1 MRKHLI
7 HINSMDA
14 SGGQAKLPPIEEVEY
29 GELVVN
35 YGSGHET
42 IMLKNSDD
50 EIISFKSD
58 RYYSGTYATI
68 QYVDEKI
75 AEGGGGIFTG
85 ITEDITE
92 LSGYAETHTSQISEL
107 SGASHSHANK
117 TVLDGIDEEKITQWD
132 AAEKNVISAISVN
145 NAPLLINNKGVNID
159 LSRYATQSY
168 VDERI
173 VEIVGGGTIELDGY
187 AKVEDVAQDFVNALQ
202 SAQTF
207 ANAAETDA
215 VASAKTY
222 IDTKIQA
229 SGHVHSNKTELDKI
243 QDGDVAKW
251 NASEA
256 DAVASSKSYT
266 DAAFTSAYTNALA
279 SGSGYT
285 DAVVAA
291 AKTELQGKID
301 TLSGVSHSHENK
313 DELDKIQDGDV
324 EKWNAAEAD
333 AVASSKSYTD
343 AAFTSAYTN
352 AVSSASSHADTAIT
366 AAKTEVY
373 DSAKTYTDTEIAS
386 LVGSDTGKTIR
397 EIATDELAAQ
407 LIPSGAQQS
416 LDTLQEIADWI
427 QSHPDDASAMN
438 TDIRRVSGW
447 VMEVSAHVATIETT
461 IANLDSRIQQVISTY
476 IKGATNQISITDGG
490 AQITVAFDENAI
502 FGDKEEF

>member
-1 MRKHLI
+1 MSTHTT
-7 HINSMDA
+7 
-14 SGGQAKLPPIEEVEY
+14 Q
-29 GELVVN
+29 
-35 YGSGHET
+35 
-42 IMLKNSDD
+42 
-50 EIISFKSD
+50 
-58 RYYSGTYATI
+58 
-68 QYVDEKI
+68 I
-75 AEGGGGIFTG
+75 AN
-85 ITEDITE
+85 

-117 TVLDGIDEEKITQWD
+117 TVLDGINEGKITQWD
-132 AAEKNVISAISVN
+132 AAEENVISAISVN
-145 NAPLLINNKGVNID
+145 NAPLLINDKGVNID
-159 LSRYATQSY
+159 LSSYATQSY

-266 DAAFTSAYTNALA
+266 DAAFTSAYTNA
-279 SGSGYT
+279 
-285 DAVVAA
+285 
-291 AKTELQGKID
+291 
-301 TLSGVSHSHENK
+301 
-313 DELDKIQDGDV
+313 
-324 EKWNAAEAD
+324 
-333 AVASSKSYTD
+333 
-343 AAFTSAYTN
+343 
-352 AVSSASSHADTAIT
+352 VSSASSHADTAIT

-407 LIPSGAQQS
+407 LITSGAQAS
-416 LDTLQEIADWI
+416 MDTLEEIAAWI
-427 QSHPDDASAMN
+427 QAHPDDAAAMN
-438 TDIRRVSGW
+438 KDIRRVSGW

>member
-14 SGGQAKLPPIEEVEY
+14 SGGQAKLPPIEEVEH

-35 YGSGHET
+35 YGTGHET

-58 RYYSGTYATI
+58 LYYSDTYATI

-75 AEGGGGIFTG
+75 AGGGGGISTG
-85 ITEDITE
+85 VTEDITE
-92 LSGYAETHTSQISEL
+92 LSGYMSTHTTQIANLSGYAETHTSQISEL

-132 AAEKNVISAISVN
+132 AAEENVISAISVN
-145 NAPLLINNKGVNID
+145 NAPLLINDKGVNID
-159 LSRYATQSY
+159 LSSYATQSY

-173 VEIVGGGTIELDGY
+173 VEIVGGGSIDLDGY

-207 ANAAETDA
+207 ADAAETDA

-222 IDTKIQA
+222 IDAKIQA
-229 SGHVHSNKTELDKI
+229 SGHVHSNKTELDK
-243 QDGDVAKW
+243 V
-251 NASEA
+251 
-256 DAVASSKSYT
+256 
-266 DAAFTSAYTNALA
+266 
-279 SGSGYT
+279 
-285 DAVVAA
+285 
-291 AKTELQGKID
+291 
-301 TLSGVSHSHENK
+301 
-313 DELDKIQDGDV
+313 QDGDV
-324 EKWNAAEAD
+324 EKWNNTA
-333 AVASSKSYTD
+333 TGL
-343 AAFTSAYTN
+343 TS
-352 AVSSASSHADTAIT
+352 I
-366 AAKTEVY
+366 
-373 DSAKTYTDTEIAS
+373 I
-386 LVGSDTGKTIR
+386 GSDTGKTIR
-397 EIATDELAAQ
+397 EIATEELAAQ

-447 VMEVSAHVATIETT
+447 VVEVSAHVATIEST
-461 IANLDSRIQQVISTY
+461 IANLDSRIQQVISAY
-476 IKGATNQISITDGG
+476 ITGTTNQISITNGG
-490 AQITVAFDENAI
+490 SQITVAFDENAI

>member
-14 SGGQAKLPPIEEVEY
+14 SGGQAKLPPIEEVEH

-35 YGSGHET
+35 YGTGHET

-58 RYYSGTYATI
+58 LYYSGTYATI

-75 AEGGGGIFTG
+75 AEGGGGISTG
-85 ITEDITE
+85 VTEDITE
-92 LSGYAETHTSQISEL
+92 LSGYMSTHTTQIANLSGYAETHTSQISEL

-132 AAEKNVISAISVN
+132 AAEENVISAISVN

-159 LSRYATQSY
+159 LSSYATQSY

-173 VEIVGGGTIELDGY
+173 VEIVGGGSIDLDGY

-207 ANAAETDA
+207 ADAAETDA

-222 IDTKIQA
+222 IDAKIQA
-229 SGHVHSNKTELDKI
+229 SGHVHSNKTELDK
-243 QDGDVAKW
+243 V
-251 NASEA
+251 
-256 DAVASSKSYT
+256 
-266 DAAFTSAYTNALA
+266 
-279 SGSGYT
+279 
-285 DAVVAA
+285 
-291 AKTELQGKID
+291 
-301 TLSGVSHSHENK
+301 
-313 DELDKIQDGDV
+313 QDGDV
-324 EKWNAAEAD
+324 EKWNNTA
-333 AVASSKSYTD
+333 TGL
-343 AAFTSAYTN
+343 TS
-352 AVSSASSHADTAIT
+352 I
-366 AAKTEVY
+366 
-373 DSAKTYTDTEIAS
+373 I
-386 LVGSDTGKTIR
+386 GSDTGKTIR
-397 EIATDELAAQ
+397 QIATEELAAQ

-447 VMEVSAHVATIETT
+447 VVEVSAHVATIEST
-461 IANLDSRIQQVISTY
+461 IANLDSRIQQVIAAY
-476 IKGATNQISITDGG
+476 ITGTTNQISITNGG
-490 AQITVAFDENAI
+490 SQITVAFDENAI
-502 FGDKEEF
+502 FGDTEEF